1 MENNISPH
9 WLLGDLPAFDK
20 DFLALFTKFK
30 KQRGDNVVLKA
41 PFGYKFYAFFHP
53 DAVEYILSTAQ
64 NNFPR
69 MGHFTDALGNFMGK
83 GLLTTEGRER
93 DQFRTLFN
101 PSFTLKNLTPFADWM
116 VEETE
121 IFCETLP
128 QNVEVDFFRRI
139 SSLTLRLTLG
149 LIFGPDNFKCD
160 PKFEHTLEECLL
172 EITRKIQAPINIPS
186 SIPTP
191 KNLKTRNLSNRLN
204 QLVDKMIA
212 NAKESSYP
220 TQLNFLR
227 NLENRSFS
235 PEEIRDQIIPLLVVG
250 NDTFAVSLAWTWYL
264 LGINPN
270 IEEKLRAEIRLVLK
284 KGSPSFDDSKKFDYT
299 SMVYQESMRLFS
311 PAYAI
316 SRQNIAADEVSGI
329 KLKKKSIV
337 LLSQY
342 ITHRHPDFWEK
353 PDEFFPEHFTQDRI
367 NNRHRY
373 AYFPFGSGKRICIG
387 KIFSSIFGPLIL
399 ATILNR
405 KKVQL
410 AKGQTGEY
418 DLSFALRPKFGIKTI
433 F

>member
-1 MENNISPH
+1 MEKSLSTY

-20 DFLALFTKFK
+20 DFLALFTKFQ
-30 KQRGDNVVLKA
+30 KQRGDNVILKA

-69 MGHFTDALGNFMGK
+69 MGHFTNSLGNFMGK
-83 GLLTTEGRER
+83 GLLTTEGKER

-101 PSFTLKNLTPFADWM
+101 PSFTLKNLTPFADWI
-116 VEETE
+116 VDETE
-121 IFCETLP
+121 FFCETLP
-128 QNVEVDFFRRI
+128 LNAEVDFFRRI
-139 SSLTLRLTLG
+139 SGLTLRLTLG
-149 LIFGPDNFKCD
+149 LIFGPDNFNCD
-160 PKFEHTLEECLL
+160 PKFEYTLEECLL
-172 EITRKIQAPINIPS
+172 EITRRIQAPINIPS
-186 SIPTP
+186 LIATP
-191 KNLKTRNLSNRLN
+191 KNLKTKNLSAKLN
-204 QLVDKMIA
+204 KLVDEMIA

-227 NLENRSFS
+227 NLEGRSFS
-235 PEEIRDQIIPLLVVG
+235 PVEIRDQIIPLLVVG

-264 LGINPN
+264 LGVNPP
-270 IEEKLRAEIRLVLK
+270 IEEKLREEIRSVLK
-284 KGSPSFDDSKKFDYT
+284 RDSPSFEDTKKLDYT
-299 SMVYQESMRLFS
+299 SMVFQESMRLFP

-316 SRQNIAADEVSGI
+316 SRQNILPEEVSGI

-342 ITHRHPDFWEK
+342 ITHRHPNFWER
-353 PDEFFPEHFTQDRI
+353 PLEFFPEHFTTDRI
-367 NNRHRY
+367 KERHRY

-387 KIFSSIFGPLIL
+387 KVLSMTFGPLIL

-405 KKVQL
+405 KRVNL
-410 AKGQTGEY
+410 AKGQTGNY
-418 DLSFALRPKFGIKTI
+418 NLSFALRPKFGIKTI